1 MASQE
6 SKRGEIRIAMEQ
18 FLTCLMVFH
27 VILAIGGTIC
37 CDIYLWKLSIQD
49 FRESGEREN
58 LILTIFITIISVE
71 AIVLMGVAAG
81 TAIGRL
87 HE

>member
-6 SKRGEIRIAMEQ
+6 SKRGGMRIAMEY

-27 VILAIGGTIC
+27 VIFAIGVSIC
-37 CDIYLWKLSIQD
+37 GDIYLWKLSIQD

-58 LILTIFITIISVE
+58 LILPILITIVIVE
-71 AIVLMGVAAG
+71 TIVLLGIVAG
-81 TAIGRL
+81 IAIGWL
-87 HE
+87 